1 MNDNF
6 TDLLDDRQTVVFYM
20 GLNQLDKLT
29 TGLIQAGKAVD
40 TPIAIISNASLPNQQ
55 VLTGT
60 LNDIV
65 AKQAVAKLPAPALII
80 MGNVVKL
87 HDKLAWFAQG

>member
-1 MNDNF
+1 
-6 TDLLDDRQTVVFYM
+6 M
-20 GLNQLDKLT
+20 GLKQLERLSQ
-29 TGLIQAGKAVD
+29 GLIDAGKQPH

-60 LNDIV
+60 LEDIV
-65 AKQAVAKLPAPALII
+65 AKQAIANLPAPALLI

-87 HDKLAWFAQG
+87 HDKLGRKF